1 MKKRNSAIV
10 IFLAMYVFV
19 SLFTTACATEEM
31 KTDSGKFSNGLPY
44 MFTSEHLD
52 NLKTAYFIATHLAGH
67 LMVEEVHKKIIS
79 FNEREEEL
87 CATEAIYIAYDI
99 IQKEWGLSDLE
110 IAQLF
115 PFIDYH
121 EYGFQKAKWGVY
133 FNPAIPNLGKE
144 VFYGVEIDSINGT
157 LIRTW
162 DISETEG

>member
-1 MKKRNSAIV
+1 MKKQNSAIAL
-10 IFLAMYVFV
+10 FLAMYVFV
-19 SLFTTACATEEM
+19 SLFTTAWATAEM

-115 PFIDYH
+115 PFMIIMSMV
-121 EYGFQKAKWGVY
+121 FKR
-133 FNPAIPNLGKE
+133 PNG
-144 VFYGVEIDSINGT
+144 GCIST
-157 LIRTW
+157 LPF
-162 DISETEG
+162 